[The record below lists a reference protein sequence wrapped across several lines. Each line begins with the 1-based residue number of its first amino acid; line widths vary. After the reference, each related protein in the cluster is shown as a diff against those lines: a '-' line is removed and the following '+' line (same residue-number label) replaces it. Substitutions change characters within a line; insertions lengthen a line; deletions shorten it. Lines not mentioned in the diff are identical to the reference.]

1 MSFLGQDG
9 FKWAIGVCEDRFDP
23 EKLGRIRVRW
33 LGLHTEDKDK
43 ILTKDLPWSSV
54 MQSGTGTNIAGVGD
68 NSNIIEGT
76 WVVGFSTDPES
87 LQEWIVMGTLPGLNT
102 RTAYKGGNVSGDTVE
117 NSFFGAVP
125 HARAWNKARGDLKK
139 IQEKYDGKTP
149 NSEKVYLDYEKGFY
163 DPTIDLRNIPYPPSA
178 ASYGNPVAGHSFTP
192 SKEAPDLSLEDTE
205 KKITRVPNYSDE
217 KGGDHPS
224 LLDLDGQE
232 KANWEYATKK
242 SISFVRATHSDVLH
256 HLYKTTRRLTADRR
270 FFPDWTHFGT
280 FRWPDANTYFKVGN
294 DSEPEGQEPKREFL
308 GEYIDASKGREG
320 VIFSTGYLEPDYWS
334 ENREYGSKGGTYGPA
349 FPITRDTPTYI
360 PQDEASLAGISP
372 NDTRAGW
379 GQGSGEETGYWSL
392 KGEDYRVPNP
402 RVRWVRKGHLTPT
415 ERQTVMELFM
425 GGHYGSGIY
434 NISDPDDGRQD
445 IQWDDVKED
454 DLVVVPTPDTNPLA
468 MGGIP
473 ISSTDGKTVTTVSSL
488 WADSTTYFSDSNLS
502 RGEPSKPLLQA
513 GDIVQIAGCRG
524 MQELNGRIFRLLSC
538 SDDGKSF
545 TMELGTADGYV
556 WSGPGS
562 ISWTSVKGQ
571 LGNYKAEAESVKND
585 NWSTYLGGGVVI
597 PHNPHWSLCWKADMR
612 ERQINIGSPD
622 PETGKNHMHWNQPA
636 GDYNARYPFNN
647 VYESESGHIMEYD
660 DTPGAERIHQ
670 MHRSGTYYEIDH
682 NGTRTHYVKGD
693 NYDIRLHDDY
703 MYVKGK
709 VVHTFDDEVM
719 IRYNDRADISAAWK
733 LQLWSG
739 GDIDIH
745 SKRNINFKADGD
757 INFQADGHINLHG
770 TGVTADQTDEYRAG
784 SRNAKERSK
793 IRMKA
798 AHVEIEAIGD
808 DTKPKQYGVFVQ
820 SNQAPIGLKTLS
832 DGDAGDIHIA
842 AGEDLELYAEKSQYR
857 HAAGPSSFQGPS
869 EYGIYDSSN
878 GDYRLGTF
886 SNIHFKSMQGNEVHH
901 INNGITLNSGYDIHL
916 NSINTYLTS
925 SATIEMQSRLV
936 DIYGDQSLA
945 LVSFSNLNIHNE
957 CGPVEIK
964 AVTGT
969 GGAGIIHLAGDT
981 SVNIFPTLLTPSSG
995 LGSASIPGN
1004 IGTPGSIAPESAK
1017 DSRISAI
1024 PETLELLSIDLPN
1037 PRPATGT
1044 SVSTLALNYNNLE
1057 EGIGGE
1063 NIRNLHDTIENMQ
1076 KGLSAYVTKT
1086 YPSTS
1091 DKKTYLTD
1099 QSEMVRTGGFTHEL
1113 ESPWTGYEDHN
1124 KTILP
1129 LGPIAAPNV
1138 PFDFES
1144 SAPSSTFTMAGCT
1157 YVPPLPPPE
1166 AYELIGA
1173 SDWDQFGTD
1182 VSILGDK
1189 LLVTNGSP
1197 GIPGAQG
1204 HVSLYIYDLYDG
1216 SNEVEISASSI
1227 LSSNGDPGT
1236 FGGFAVVDSHPTAG
1250 KIVIGSPTY
1259 IDSAPGQFN
1268 QNVKHG
1274 AVVIMD
1280 SDGSNSII
1288 VKHPTSKYWREFGVS
1303 VACGSDRF
1311 VVGESDLYPDL
1322 YGSFSIYVGSRT
1334 IGAAYIYDYNGSLIA
1349 TIPNPDNGASTT
1361 LIAPANA
1368 SWIDVVDAT
1377 IFAQQGEL
1385 IFDLGGPQEQLVTYS
1400 GRTAIP
1406 GGWRIYINVGTL
1418 SPFPLGGTIPAGTT
1432 VTQRQYQGFGQKVT
1446 IGNNQIIVTNPNS
1459 TIPGDGSGEQ
1469 VGVAYVYD
1477 LSGNLQHTLVGNDTD
1492 LGPKFGSSC
1501 AIDPITNNLYIG
1513 AALAS
1518 DPYEL
1523 VDPSEQPSGRIHMY
1537 DSSGTFLSSE
1547 SDPYNWLN
1555 TQTNYFGGGGEWVS
1569 SSNASY
1575 SNGISVPKNS
1585 GVESSIFAVLSPRD
1599 DTFYSN
1605 GGAVHLFEEGGGLMT
1620 YTYNSF
1626 YQLDDGTGDQV
1637 NSLAIDYDSSSGYIY
1652 IVVGTWSHDEH
1663 GTNKGSVHVHPINA
1677 SDYFGWSA
1685 P

>member
-232 KANWEYATKK
+232 KADWEYTTKK

-556 WSGPGS
+556 WSGPGA
-562 ISWTSVKGQ
+562 ISWTPVEGQ
-571 LGNYKAEAESVKND
+571 LGNYTAEVKSVKND

-622 PETGKNHMHWNQPA
+622 PETGNNAMHWNQPS

-709 VVHTFDDEVM
+709 VVHTYDDEVM
-719 IRYNDRADISAAWK
+719 IRYNDRADISANWK

-784 SRNAKERSK
+784 SRNVKERSK

-820 SNQAPIGLKTLS
+820 SNQAPIGLKTLAE
-832 DGDAGDIHIA
+832 GDAGDIHIA
-842 AGEDLELYAEKSQYR
+842 AGEDLELFAWKNQYR
-857 HAAGPSSFQGPS
+857 EAHK
-869 EYGIYDSSN
+869 ENIYDYVY
-878 GDYRLGTF
+878 GDYRLGVQ
-886 SNIHFKSMQGNEVHH
+886 NGDIHVYAASGKEIHKIAQTVDITSCQGD
-901 INNGITLNSGYDIHL
+901 IQLNAPYDIKASSGTQYGNIYLSSGFKTEVQSEREISLYSESYFNLISFGEL
-916 NSINTYLTS
+916 NI
-925 SATIEMQSRLV
+925 
-936 DIYGDQSLA
+936 QSLG
-945 LVSFSNLNIHNE
+945 
-957 CGPVEIK
+957 GPMSLK
-964 AVTGT
+964 GVTGCYDDGLQAGT
-969 GGAGIIHLAGDT
+969 GTITIHSDTAVNIVPYPNLGQGSAPASKTVPT
-981 SVNIFPTLLTPSSG
+981 SVTSET
-995 LGSASIPGN
+995 SA
-1004 IGTPGSIAPESAK
+1004 
-1017 DSRISAI
+1017 DSKTAWV
-1024 PETLELLSIDLPN
+1024 PETMELLSIDLPN
-1037 PRPATGT
+1037 PRPAIGT
-1044 SVSTLALNYNNLE
+1044 SVTQLALNINNLE
-1057 EGIGGE
+1057 AGTGGE

-1091 DKKTYLTD
+1091 DKKVYIQD
-1099 QSEMVRTGGFTHEL
+1099 QSEMIRTGGSTHDL
-1113 ESPWTGYEDHN
+1113 ESPWNGYEEKN
-1124 KTILP
+1124 KTVNP
-1129 LGPIAAPNV
+1129 LGLENAKRFTEV
-1138 PFDFES
+1138 
-1144 SAPSSTFTMAGCT
+1144 SALC
-1157 YVPPLPPPE
+1157 
-1166 AYELIGA
+1166 
-1173 SDWDQFGTD
+1173 
-1182 VSILGDK
+1182 
-1189 LLVTNGSP
+1189 
-1197 GIPGAQG
+1197 
-1204 HVSLYIYDLYDG
+1204 
-1216 SNEVEISASSI
+1216 
-1227 LSSNGDPGT
+1227 
-1236 FGGFAVVDSHPTAG
+1236 
-1250 KIVIGSPTY
+1250 
-1259 IDSAPGQFN
+1259 
-1268 QNVKHG
+1268 
-1274 AVVIMD
+1274 
-1280 SDGSNSII
+1280 
-1288 VKHPTSKYWREFGVS
+1288 
-1303 VACGSDRF
+1303 
-1311 VVGESDLYPDL
+1311 
-1322 YGSFSIYVGSRT
+1322 
-1334 IGAAYIYDYNGSLIA
+1334 
-1349 TIPNPDNGASTT
+1349 
-1361 LIAPANA
+1361 
-1368 SWIDVVDAT
+1368 
-1377 IFAQQGEL
+1377 
-1385 IFDLGGPQEQLVTYS
+1385 
-1400 GRTAIP
+1400 
-1406 GGWRIYINVGTL
+1406 
-1418 SPFPLGGTIPAGTT
+1418 
-1432 VTQRQYQGFGQKVT
+1432 
-1446 IGNNQIIVTNPNS
+1446 
-1459 TIPGDGSGEQ
+1459 
-1469 VGVAYVYD
+1469 
-1477 LSGNLQHTLVGNDTD
+1477 
-1492 LGPKFGSSC
+1492 
-1501 AIDPITNNLYIG
+1501 
-1513 AALAS
+1513 
-1518 DPYEL
+1518 
-1523 VDPSEQPSGRIHMY
+1523 
-1537 DSSGTFLSSE
+1537 SSE
-1547 SDPYNWLN
+1547 VVAEIEPCVPAEPDPCETQYNSWLSLFSVE
-1555 TQTNYFGGGGEWVS
+1555 TFAG
-1569 SSNASY
+1569 
-1575 SNGISVPKNS
+1575 NGI
-1585 GVESSIFAVLSPRD
+1585 D
-1599 DTFYSN
+1599 DTFLTVAQS
-1605 GGAVHLFEEGGGLMT
+1605 EGTHIGVVIT
-1620 YTYNSF
+1620 
-1626 YQLDDGTGDQV
+1626 
-1637 NSLAIDYDSSSGYIY
+1637 DSSDSSFNCLDGFGVDYELTDDPLIPG
-1652 IVVGTWSHDEH
+1652 IATFDFSVGW
-1663 GTNKGSVHVHPINA
+1663 G
-1677 SDYFGWSA
+1677 A
-1685 P
+1685 PTATQTVYAFYL